1 MITSLF
7 NVQSEESVSQIND
20 SEFLNFESLKF
31 SPSGNTEEILLVEEC
46 DSKFDNGNA
55 PKSDA
60 PYLAG
65 YLFRRGP

>member
-20 SEFLNFESLKF
+20 SKFLNFECLKY

-55 PKSDA
+55 PKFDA

-65 YLFRRGP
+65 YLFRRGT